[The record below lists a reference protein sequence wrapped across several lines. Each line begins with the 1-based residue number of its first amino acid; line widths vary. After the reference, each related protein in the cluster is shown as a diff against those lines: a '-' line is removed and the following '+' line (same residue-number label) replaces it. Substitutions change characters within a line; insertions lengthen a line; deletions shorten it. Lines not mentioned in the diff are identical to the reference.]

1 MHKLMERIEKE
12 LHEIAEKGF
21 SPTNIDNAMKFVDM
35 YKDLKYV
42 EYMGFT
48 EGAYHE
54 VKEEMMPGKTRTMER
69 RADAR
74 FDRNINEL
82 YDKYLWCKKEY
93 ARDGSAVHRE
103 KVTDA
108 LEKLMSEICDL
119 LFDIHRDCDFREERE
134 TVDKHVKSMKE
145 SMK

>member
-54 VKEEMMPGKTRTMER
+54 VKEEMMPGKARTMER

-93 ARDGSAVHRE
+93 ARDGSEVHRQ
-103 KVTDA
+103 KVTEA
-108 LEKLMSEICDL
+108 LERLMSEICDL
-119 LFDIHRDCDFREERE
+119 LFDINRDADFKAERD
-134 TVDKHVKSMKE
+134 VVQKYKKSME
-145 SMK
+145 QIS

>member
-12 LHEIAEKGF
+12 LHEISEKGF

-54 VKEEMMPGKTRTMER
+54 VKEEMMPGKSRTMER
-69 RADAR
+69 RADAK

-93 ARDGSAVHRE
+93 SRDHSEVHKE
-103 KVTDA
+103 KVVKALDA
-108 LEKLMSEICDL
+108 LMSEICDL
-119 LFDIHRDCDFREERE
+119 LFDINRDADFKAERD
-134 TVDKHVKSMKE
+134 VIVKHKDSMVQIA
-145 SMK
+145 

>member
-12 LHEIAEKGF
+12 LHEISEKGF
-21 SPTNIDNAMKFVDM
+21 TPTNIDNAMKFVDM

-93 ARDGSAVHRE
+93 ARDHSEVHKE
-103 KVTDA
+103 KVVDA

-119 LFDIHRDCDFREERE
+119 LFDIDRDADFKAERD
-134 TVDKHVKSMKE
+134 VVVKYKE
-145 SMK
+145 SMKQIS

>member
-35 YKDLKYV
+35 YQDLTDV

-48 EGAYHE
+48 AGAYHE
-54 VKEEMMPGKTRTMER
+54 VKEEMMPGTARTMER

-93 ARDGSAVHRE
+93 ARDGSEVHRQ
-103 KVTDA
+103 KVTEA
-108 LEKLMSEICDL
+108 LERLMSEICDL
-119 LFDIHRDCDFREERE
+119 LFDINRDADFKAERD
-134 TVDKHVKSMKE
+134 VVQKYKKSME
-145 SMK
+145 QIS

>member
-1 MHKLMERIEKE
+1 MHKLMENIKAE
-12 LHEIAEKGF
+12 LHAIGEKGF
-21 SPTNIDNAMKFVDM
+21 SPSNIDNAMKFVDM
-35 YKDLKYV
+35 YKDLKTV
-42 EYMGFT
+42 ASMGFA
-48 EGAYHE
+48 EEAYA
-54 VKEEMMPGKTRTMER
+54 EMTDMPKKTVER
-69 RADAR
+69 RDGAK

-103 KVTDA
+103 KVTKA
-108 LEKLMSEICDL
+108 IEALMSEIGDL

-134 TVDKHVKSMKE
+134 IVDKYVKSMKD

>member
-1 MHKLMERIEKE
+1 MHKLMENIEKE
-12 LHEIAEKGF
+12 LHDIGQKGF
-21 SPTNIDNAMKFVDM
+21 TPSNLDSAGKLVDM

-54 VKEEMMPGKTRTMER
+54 VKEEVLPARSGMVER

-103 KVTDA
+103 KVTEA
-108 LEKLMSEICDL
+108 LERLMSEICDL

-134 TVDKHVKSMKE
+134 IVDKHVKSMKE
-145 SMK
+145 TIK

>member
-1 MHKLMERIEKE
+1 MHKLMEKIEKE
-12 LHEIAEKGF
+12 LHDFGEKGL
-21 SPTNIDNAMKFVDM
+21 SKDNVPLIGQLVDM

-54 VKEEMMPGKTRTMER
+54 VKEEMMPGRSTTAER
-69 RADAR
+69 REGAR

-93 ARDGSAVHRE
+93 TRDSSAVHKE
-103 KVTDA
+103 KVVKALDA
-108 LEKLMSEICDL
+108 LMSEICDL
-119 LFDIHRDCDFREERE
+119 VYDINRDADFKAERDVVIE
-134 TVDKHVKSMKE
+134 YKKSIE
-145 SMK
+145 QIS

>member
-1 MHKLMERIEKE
+1 MHKLMEHIERE
-12 LHEIAEKGF
+12 IHEIAEKGF

-54 VKEEMMPGKTRTMER
+54 VKEEMMPGKTRVIER

-93 ARDGSAVHRE
+93 ARDGSEIHRQ
-103 KVTDA
+103 KVTEA
-108 LEKLMSEICDL
+108 LERLMSEICDL
-119 LFDIHRDCDFREERE
+119 LFDINRDADFKAER
-134 TVDKHVKSMKE
+134 
-145 SMK
+145 

>member
-1 MHKLMERIEKE
+1 MHKLMENIKAE
-12 LHEIAEKGF
+12 LHSIGEKGF
-21 SPTNIDNAMKFVDM
+21 SPSNLDTARKLVDM

-54 VKEEMMPGKTRTMER
+54 VKEEMMPGKSRTMER

-93 ARDGSAVHRE
+93 ARDHSEIHKE
-103 KVTDA
+103 KVIKS
-108 LEKLMSEICDL
+108 LEELMSEICDL
-119 LFDIHRDCDFREERE
+119 MFDISKDADFKAERDVVLKYKD
-134 TVDKHVKSMKE
+134 SIQQI
-145 SMK
+145 S

>member
-1 MHKLMERIEKE
+1 MHKLMEHIERE
-12 LHEIAEKGF
+12 IHEIAEKGF

-54 VKEEMMPGKTRTMER
+54 VKEEMMPGKARTMER
-69 RADAR
+69 REGSR

-93 ARDGSAVHRE
+93 ARDGSEVHRQ
-103 KVTDA
+103 KVTES
-108 LEKLMSEICDL
+108 LERLMSEICDL
-119 LFDIHRDCDFREERE
+119 LFDINRDADFKAERD
-134 TVDKHVKSMKE
+134 VVLKYKKSME
-145 SMK
+145 QIS